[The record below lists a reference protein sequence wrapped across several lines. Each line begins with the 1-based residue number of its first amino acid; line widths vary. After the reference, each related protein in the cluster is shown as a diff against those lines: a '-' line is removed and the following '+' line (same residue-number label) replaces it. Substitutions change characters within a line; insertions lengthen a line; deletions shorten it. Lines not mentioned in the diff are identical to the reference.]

1 MLNNLAIKALN
12 LLLQANP
19 NSQNIL
25 KKYATKIVA
34 LNLPLLSIT
43 LIIAADGSLEA
54 ETTEPDC
61 SITIPLASAS
71 HFIHQD
77 EVKTFKNLQIEGNR
91 DLAKNILE
99 AFATIEVS
107 KVLYLQQ
114 NPVLSMFAV
123 RLEQIIQQLVS
134 YAKLVSHN
142 ASLSTSQYLQYE
154 TEVIADKYE
163 VEEFCNQVDDV
174 RSRYTLLA
182 KRVERITAQS

>member
-19 NSQNIL
+19 NSQSAL
-25 KKYATKIVA
+25 KKYATKIIA
-34 LNLPLLSIT
+34 LNLPFLSISF
-43 LIIAADGSLEA
+43 IIAADGSLEA
-54 ETTEPDC
+54 EQASPDC
-61 SITIPLASAS
+61 SIIIPLASAS
-71 HFIHQD
+71 HLIHQD
-77 EVKTFKNLQIEGNR
+77 DVKTFKTLQIEGDR

-99 AFATIEVS
+99 AFATIEAS
-107 KVLYLQQ
+107 KILYLQQ
-114 NPVLSMFAV
+114 NPILSIFAV
-123 RLEQIIQQLVS
+123 KLEQIIEQLVS

-154 TEVIADKYE
+154 AEVIADKYE
-163 VEEFCNQVDDV
+163 VEEFCNQVDEL